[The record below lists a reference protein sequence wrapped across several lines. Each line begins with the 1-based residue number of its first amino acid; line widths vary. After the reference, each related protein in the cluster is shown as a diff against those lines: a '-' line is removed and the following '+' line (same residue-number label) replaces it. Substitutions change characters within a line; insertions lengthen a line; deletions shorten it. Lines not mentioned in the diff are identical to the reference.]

1 MEELSKLDICSISN
15 LISTREVSAVEVTQ
29 IAVKRAQELQPSINA
44 FIQLE
49 ADEALESAEGIDN
62 KIKNGERVGP
72 LAGVPPVSYTH
83 LTLPTKRIV

>member
-1 MEELSKLDICSISN
+1 MEELSKLDICAVSN

-49 ADEALESAEGIDN
+49 VEEALEAAEVIDN
-62 KIKNGERVGP
+62 TIKNGDRVGP
-72 LAGVPPVSYTH
+72 L
-83 LTLPTKRIV
+83 